1 MNGDGSG
8 IILLRPRCLAPMQW
22 RVECQ
27 LFQTT
32 SETENQIFNAQQD
45 ESPRF
50 EGTVFTIFRQRH
62 LNLYGQLCC
71 PWSCLRCILLVA
83 LTLYNELTI
92 SGQQVRLYSY
102 KYRTSYERIAV

>member
-50 EGTVFTIFRQRH
+50 EGT
-62 LNLYGQLCC
+62 
-71 PWSCLRCILLVA
+71 CILLVA

-92 SGQQVRLYSY
+92 SGQQMVSNLEDLNCPAESSICAFAP
-102 KYRTSYERIAV
+102 KSKLAS